1 MITSRRRRSVLREEV
16 SSLPRDTKA
25 RRIDRDAGILYG
37 VKILG
42 VTSSNDGGRRYLPEA
57 IRKAAKLYENAS
69 VRIDHPDEPESQ
81 RSSHDVL
88 GWLRSVRVGKD
99 GCLYGDLHYLK
110 THPFAPRLV
119 EAAERNPRAFG
130 LSHNAS
136 GETERKNGT
145 LLVYEITEVHSVDLV
160 ADPATTTGL
169 FESKSK
175 NSSMR
180 RKPMKLQE
188 WFDRSKLLP
197 INRKTIKRLF
207 EGGYM
212 DPEQEIHEDEMP
224 PTDSEPATSDPVVQ
238 DPADMD
244 PEVALKTGF
253 NAAMHAVIDDTTLDI
268 KAKLSRLKELMQA
281 ADRLLASGEEIPE
294 GEDMDFGDDE
304 QLEEGHDEDEEINK
318 VEDDSITESEGEDM
332 PCKVKESKHRKLSPR
347 EEYQQ
352 LKREK
357 EVRILCE
364 SEGYSPTPALMTAL
378 CALKSKED
386 RLALINET
394 RRSSYKAR
402 TTRVT
407 ESKTII
413 PDVNVETTED
423 FLAFISGEAKN

>member
-1 MITSRRRRSVLREEV
+1 
-16 SSLPRDTKA
+16 
-25 RRIDRDAGILYG
+25 
-37 VKILG
+37 
-42 VTSSNDGGRRYLPEA
+42 
-57 IRKAAKLYENAS
+57 
-69 VRIDHPDEPESQ
+69 
-81 RSSHDVL
+81 
-88 GWLRSVRVGKD
+88 
-99 GCLYGDLHYLK
+99 
-110 THPFAPRLV
+110 
-119 EAAERNPRAFG
+119 
-130 LSHNAS
+130 
-136 GETERKNGT
+136 
-145 LLVYEITEVHSVDLV
+145 
-160 ADPATTTGL
+160 
-169 FESKSK
+169 
-175 NSSMR
+175 
-180 RKPMKLQE
+180 MKLQE

-294 GEDMDFGDDE
+294 GEDMDLGDAE

-318 VEDDSITESEGEDM
+318 VEDDSITESEDEDM
-332 PCKVKESKHRKLSPR
+332 SCKVKESKQRKLTPR

-394 RRSSYKAR
+394 RRASYKAR